1 MVASVMVLLG
11 FGLVL
16 RPTKHEFEAEVWED
30 WRKRLPLV
38 GVIIIYSV
46 FLPYTG
52 FLGAMIAMMIV
63 VANFSSK
70 LEASRPLLGHPL
82 SSAYYSLTTCW
93 GFPSVVASGNRAR
106 RKHRIH
112 STTF

>member
-38 GVIIIYSV
+38 GVIIIYSL

-52 FLGAMIAMMIV
+52 FLAAMIAMMIV
-63 VANFSSK
+63 VAK
-70 LEASRPLLGHPL
+70 LFGANWKQAVLCSVILSLLCLLLFDHLLGI
-82 SSAYYSLTTCW
+82 SLGRGLW
-93 GFPSVVASGNRAR
+93 L
-106 RKHRIH
+106 K
-112 STTF
+112 